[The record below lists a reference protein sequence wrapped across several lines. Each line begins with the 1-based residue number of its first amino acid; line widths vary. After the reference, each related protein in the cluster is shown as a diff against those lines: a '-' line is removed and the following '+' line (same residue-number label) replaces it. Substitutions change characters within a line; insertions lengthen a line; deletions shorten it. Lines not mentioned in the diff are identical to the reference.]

1 MIITANSIKHPTW
14 PTFWPRGLVI
24 LNHEVWHKSLVTTN
38 KILKFAN
45 NLLWREKKARVL
57 NQSRF
62 WQEKI
67 MHSNWYFK
75 KCWIKRLFTK
85 VRAGLQKQWCH
96 TLGLVTLGN
105 YYPVGITRQLA
116 EREKLW
122 LSPEKQPL
130 SAMPWR
136 RSEGDKYSTSLSSLL
151 SSCWYYTFHWPYQ
164 PKAKGKERLSLQFWG
179 ITE

>member
-14 PTFWPRGLVI
+14 LTFWPRGLVI

-45 NLLWREKKARVL
+45 NLLWKKKKKACVL
-57 NQSRF
+57 NQSSS

-75 KCWIKRLFTK
+75 KCWTKRLITK
-85 VRAGLQKQWCH
+85 VRAGLEKQWSH
-96 TLGLVTLGN
+96 TLRLVTLRS

-116 EREKLW
+116 ERKKLW
-122 LSPEKQPL
+122 PSLEKQPP
-130 SAMPWR
+130 SAVPQR

-151 SSCWYYTFHWPYQ
+151 SSCW
-164 PKAKGKERLSLQFWG
+164 
-179 ITE
+179 